1 MEHRFKVDMVQDK
14 GTQYYLIRD
23 LSDYSS
29 PDMVNRFLVHQI
41 TAGKSPNTAKARAF
55 AVSYYMTYLDTKGM
69 AQADVLQLP
78 FAEQLEHFHGFLV
91 WLKAG
96 LHKENSKPTGNAT
109 CNTYLRSVFSLYDFV
124 ALQYKMEALKITGE
138 EQRSLYNSTGIGI
151 KVHGRSFKGFL
162 RETDPKRPI
171 IAKSQIKEMVSVAE
185 NLRDKLLILVLAET
199 GCRIGECL
207 GIRYTT
213 DLDYER
219 KQVKIVFRERNEN
232 HERAKNGE
240 ERWLA
245 VSDETWDILQ
255 MYLTEYRDWLK
266 QTEFLF
272 ITIGKEDHRKPLN
285 SGAVYKMLGRLE
297 KKTGNHVTPHQF
309 RRYYANERRRAG
321 WRIEEV
327 AVGMGHRSITT
338 TNCYY
343 QLDDEEKE
351 NASKAFFKSAEKLA
365 GEDIRKLL

>member
-1 MEHRFKVDMVQDK
+1 MAQGYKVDKVEDK
-14 GTQYYLIRD
+14 GAIYYLIRD

-29 PDMVNRFLVHQI
+29 PDMVNRFLVHQ
-41 TAGKSPNTAKARAF
+41 TTTGKSPNTAKAKAF
-55 AVSYYMTYLDTKGM
+55 AISYYMTYLDTKGM
-69 AQADVLQLP
+69 VLAGVLQLP

-96 LHKENSKPTGNAT
+96 LHKESAKPTGNAT
-109 CNTYLRSVFSLYDFV
+109 CNAYLRSVFSLYDFV
-124 ALQYKMEALKITGE
+124 ALQYKVGALKVTDQD
-138 EQRSLYNSTGIGI
+138 QRSLYNSMGVGI

-171 IAKSQIKEMVSVAE
+171 IAKSQIKELVSVAK

-207 GIRYTT
+207 GIHYTT
-213 DLDYER
+213 DLDYDR

-232 HERAKNGE
+232 CERAKNAE

-255 MYLTEYRDWLK
+255 MYLTEYRDWVK

-272 ITIGKEDHRKPLN
+272 ITIGQESHGKPLN
-285 SGAVYKMLGRLE
+285 AGAVYKMLERLE
-297 KKTGNHVTPHQF
+297 KKTGNHVAPHQF

-338 TNCYY
+338 TNRYY

>member
-1 MEHRFKVDMVQDK
+1 MGQRFKVDMVQDK
-14 GTQYYLIRD
+14 GTPYYLIRD

-29 PDMVNRFLVHQI
+29 PDMINRFLVHQT
-41 TAGKSPNTAKARAF
+41 TAGKSPNTVKARAF
-55 AVSYYMTYLDTKGM
+55 AVSYYMTYLDVKDM
-69 AQADVLQLP
+69 SLADVLQLP

-96 LHKENSKPTGNAT
+96 LHKESAKSTGNAT
-109 CNTYLRSVFSLYDFV
+109 CNGYLRSVFSLYDFV
-124 ALQYKMEALKITGE
+124 ALQYKMEVLKVTGE
-138 EQRSLYNSTGIGI
+138 DQRSLYSSTGIGI

-171 IAKSQIKEMVSVAE
+171 IAKSQIKELVSVAE

-207 GIRYTT
+207 GIHYTT
-213 DLDYER
+213 DLDYDR

-232 HERAKNGE
+232 FERAKNAE
-240 ERWLA
+240 ERWLS

-272 ITIGKEDHRKPLN
+272 ITIGQENHGKPLN
-285 SGAVYKMLGRLE
+285 AGAVYKMLERLE

-338 TNCYY
+338 TNHYY

-351 NASKAFFKSAEKLA
+351 SASRAFFESAEKLA
-365 GEDIRKLL
+365 GEDIKNLL

>member
-1 MEHRFKVDMVQDK
+1 MGQRFKVDMMQDK

-55 AVSYYMTYLDTKGM
+55 AASYYMTYLDTKGM
-69 AQADVLQLP
+69 VLAGVLQLS
-78 FAEQLEHFHGFLV
+78 FAEQMEHFHGFLV

-96 LHKENSKPTGNAT
+96 LHKESAKPTGNVT
-109 CNTYLRSVFSLYDFV
+109 CNDYLKAVFGLYDFV
-124 ALQYKMEALKITGE
+124 ALQYKMEALKVTGE
-138 EQRSLYNSTGIGI
+138 DQRSLYNSMGVGI
-151 KVHGRSFKGFL
+151 KVHGRRFKGFL

-171 IAKSQIKEMVSVAE
+171 IVKSQVKEMVSTAE
-185 NLRDKLLILVLAET
+185 NIRDKLLILVLAET

-207 GIRYTT
+207 GIHYTT

-272 ITIGKEDHRKPLN
+272 ITIGQENHGKPLN
-285 SGAVYKMLGRLE
+285 AGAVYKLLERLE
-297 KKTGNHVTPHQF
+297 KKTGVHVTPHQF

-338 TNCYY
+338 TYHYY

-351 NASKAFFKSAEKLA
+351 SASKAFFASTEKLA
-365 GEDIRKLL
+365 GEDIKKLL